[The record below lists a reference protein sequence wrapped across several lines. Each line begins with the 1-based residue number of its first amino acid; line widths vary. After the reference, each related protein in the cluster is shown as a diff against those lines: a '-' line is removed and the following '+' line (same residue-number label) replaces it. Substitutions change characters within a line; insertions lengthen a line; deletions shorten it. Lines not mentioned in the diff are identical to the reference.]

1 MSPES
6 RMMNPGNARTFLNYS
21 LFIFHFSL
29 FIIHCPLFIINYSF
43 FIVSYKGKISTPVS
57 AHVDI

>member
-1 MSPES
+1 MMNDES
-6 RMMNPGNARTFLNYS
+6 RKRAPIPRYS
-21 LFIFHFSL
+21 LFIINCQF
-29 FIIHCPLFIINYSF
+29 FIIHSSF